1 MHVRRELEAAVPWLA
16 SRRLLEDGNW
26 SWFDLGESNEK
37 HAFLTG
43 TLRDTV
49 ALHRAAVFRRGTAMP
64 LGSSLAVP
72 IRLDAEQHR
81 EWFPTFAGHLEAS
94 STEGGTMLVVE
105 GEYVVPV
112 GPAGELIDRLLLH
125 SIAESSL
132 SSLLSRIAAGLLFAA
147 GQRA

>member
-1 MHVRRELEAAVPWLA
+1 MHVRRELAAAVPWSA
-16 SRRLLEDGNW
+16 ARSLLEDGSW

-49 ALHRAAVFRRGTAMP
+49 ELHREAVFRRGNATSR
-64 LGSSLAVP
+64 GSSVSMS
-72 IRLDAEQHR
+72 IRLDAEQHPA
-81 EWFPTFAGHLEAS
+81 WFPTFAGRLDAS
-94 STEGGTMLVVE
+94 STERGTMLVVE

-147 GQRA
+147 GQRV